1 MKKTI
6 LSSIILVVLA
16 MVYAGHTFSIQK
28 EVESQMEQL
37 HGEAL
42 VWDAHSDIV
51 QSILL
56 QGLDFSKK
64 NDFSF
69 QDIPRMQQGGLDVQV
84 LALLPDRIYFPRRS
98 ARRTLQLLEVMLDA
112 LEKIPD
118 EIQLARSA
126 VEIEQITKSGKIA
139 AVLGIEG
146 GHAIEDDL
154 GLLRIYNRL
163 GVTVMTLTHMNS
175 NNWAD
180 AATGESLADGLSEF
194 GQKVISEMN
203 RLGMVIDLSHSS
215 EKTFYDVIEIS
226 KHPVI
231 ASHSNC
237 RALCD
242 HPRNLSDDM
251 IKALAARDGVLCI
264 TTVPGYT
271 TKKFKDARDL
281 AVQKAGKN
289 VREEP
294 VPEDLDVWAKQ
305 RRLTPSVMPDIS
317 FPTLEDVL
325 DHIDY
330 AVKLVGADYVGI
342 GHDYSIHYPGPKGLE
357 DVSKYQNLTRGLL
370 KRGYSSPDIKKI
382 LGGNLLRVWHQVT
395 QK

>member
-28 EVESQMEQL
+28 EVASQVEQL
-37 HGEAL
+37 HREAL

-146 GHAIEDDL
+146 GHSIEDDL

-163 GVTVMTLTHMNS
+163 GVTLMTLTHMNS

-180 AATGESLADGLSEF
+180 AATGESLANGLSEF
-194 GQKVISEMN
+194 GQKVIREMN
-203 RLGMVIDLSHSS
+203 RLGMVIDISHSS
-215 EKTFYDVIEIS
+215 DKTFYDVLKIS
-226 KHPVI
+226 KDPVI

-237 RALCD
+237 RELCD

-251 IKALAARDGVLCI
+251 IKALAAKDGVLCL

-271 TKKFKDARDL
+271 TQEFKDARDQ
-281 AVQKAGKN
+281 AVQKAKKS
-289 VREEP
+289 VEEKS

-305 RRLTPSVMPDIS
+305 RRLTPSVMPDIP

-325 DHIDY
+325 DHIDH
-330 AVKLVGADYVGI
+330 AVKLVGVDYVGI

-357 DVSKYQNLTRGLL
+357 DVSQYQNITRGLV
-370 KRGYSSPDIKKI
+370 KRGYSSQDIKKI
-382 LGGNLLRVWHQVT
+382 LGGNLLRVWYQVT
-395 QK
+395 H

>member
-16 MVYAGHTFSIQK
+16 MAYTGHTFSIQK
-28 EVESQMEQL
+28 EVESRVEQL

-69 QDIPRMQQGGLDVQV
+69 QDIPRMKQGGLDVQV

-98 ARRTLQLLEVMLDA
+98 ARRTLQLLEVMLDS
-112 LEKIPD
+112 LEKNQD

-146 GHAIEDDL
+146 GHSIEDDL

-163 GVTVMTLTHMNS
+163 GVTLMTLTHMNS

-194 GQKVISEMN
+194 GQKVIGEMN
-203 RLGMVIDLSHSS
+203 RLGMVIDVSHSS
-215 EKTFYDVIEIS
+215 DKTFYDVLKIS
-226 KHPVI
+226 EDPVI

-237 RALCD
+237 RALCN
-242 HPRNLSDDM
+242 HPRNLSDEM
-251 IKALAARDGVLCI
+251 IKALAAKDGVLCI
-264 TTVPGYT
+264 TTVPAYT
-271 TKKFKDARDL
+271 TREFKDARDQ
-281 AVQKAGKN
+281 AVQKAKKN
-289 VREEP
+289 VEEKS

-305 RRLTPSVMPDIS
+305 RRLTPSVMPDIP

-325 DHIDY
+325 DHIDHV
-330 AVKLVGADYVGI
+330 VKLVGVDYVGI

-357 DVSKYQNLTRGLL
+357 DVSKYQNITKGLV
-370 KRGYSSPDIKKI
+370 KRGYSSQDIKKI
-382 LGGNLLRVWHQVT
+382 LGGNLLRIWFQVT
-395 QK
+395 H